1 MQDLLKKIADSSQL
15 TISLILGT
23 PEITFKSATI
33 ALGDTKT
40 RVGENPLVLSDLP
53 FPFEFNLE
61 SLPAFEKIYDDA
73 YSYTGMLLKIKRTS
87 LGQLLSGFYYPAGAF
102 AFLSMISYL
111 INPDV
116 VSF

>member
-1 MQDLLKKIADSSQL
+1 MQDLLKKMADSSQL
-15 TISLILGT
+15 ILSLNLGT
-23 PEITFKSATI
+23 SDITFKSATI
-33 ALGDTKT
+33 AFGDTKT
-40 RVGENPLVLSDLP
+40 RVGENPLVLDDLP
-53 FPFEFNLE
+53 FPFQFNLE
-61 SLPAFEKIYDDA
+61 SLPAFEKIYDNA

-87 LGQLLSGFYYPAGAF
+87 LGQLLSGFYYPTGAF

>member
-1 MQDLLKKIADSSQL
+1 MADFSQL
-15 TISLILGT
+15 ITSLILGT
-23 PEITFKSATI
+23 SEITFKSATI
-33 ALGDTKT
+33 AFGNTKT
-40 RVGENPLVLSDLP
+40 RFGEDPLVLNDLP
-53 FPFEFNLE
+53 FPFQFNLE
-61 SLPAFEKIYDDA
+61 SLPAFEKTYDDV

-87 LGQLLSGFYYPAGAF
+87 LGQLLSGFYYPTGAF

>member
-1 MQDLLKKIADSSQL
+1 MQDLLKKMGDSSQHI
-15 TISLILGT
+15 ISLTLGT
-23 PEITFKSATI
+23 SDITFKSATI
-33 ALGDTKT
+33 AFGETKT
-40 RVGENPLVLSDLP
+40 RVGEDPLVLDDLP
-53 FPFEFNLE
+53 FPFQFNLE
-61 SLPAFEKIYDDA
+61 SLPAFVKTYDDT

-87 LGQLLSGFYYPAGAF
+87 LGQLLSGFYYPTGAF